1 MKNIKFGFTLG
12 EVLCALGII
21 GICTALALTTMKPA
35 EKKAT
40 KYLYMNAYN
49 SLEKAY
55 YNYVLIGKNPFREE
69 PDETGNVLIH
79 SDTEDT
85 GTQLLCEGLTTYINT
100 ATNKKDADDD
110 FSTTCSSTKLTS
122 EMAEPEDFTD
132 DNVQFI
138 ASNGMKF
145 YISKLITKD
154 DLKFYLVFVDINGS
168 KKPNS
173 IEYTYKFTHIES
185 EKKAEK
191 NRIEPD
197 IYAFAILDTGRI
209 CPIGIP
215 EYDSNVLT
223 ARFAYFTDSGDPLY
237 THKSMAYYQAKGA
250 AWGYYSG
257 TKPDPMEYNP
267 DEPFT
272 MNDAIR
278 AAINSGS
285 KIVSDFPD
293 LKSLEPSSL
302 SGSAPYHCSNE
313 DLESCYIFLDEY
325 RQ

>member
-55 YNYVLIGKNPFREE
+55 YTSVLIGKNPFREE

-154 DLKFYLVFVDINGS
+154 D
-168 KKPNS
+168 
-173 IEYTYKFTHIES
+173 
-185 EKKAEK
+185 
-191 NRIEPD
+191 
-197 IYAFAILDTGRI
+197 
-209 CPIGIP
+209 
-215 EYDSNVLT
+215 
-223 ARFAYFTDSGDPLY
+223 
-237 THKSMAYYQAKGA
+237 
-250 AWGYYSG
+250 
-257 TKPDPMEYNP
+257 
-267 DEPFT
+267 
-272 MNDAIR
+272 
-278 AAINSGS
+278 
-285 KIVSDFPD
+285 
-293 LKSLEPSSL
+293 
-302 SGSAPYHCSNE
+302 
-313 DLESCYIFLDEY
+313 
-325 RQ
+325 